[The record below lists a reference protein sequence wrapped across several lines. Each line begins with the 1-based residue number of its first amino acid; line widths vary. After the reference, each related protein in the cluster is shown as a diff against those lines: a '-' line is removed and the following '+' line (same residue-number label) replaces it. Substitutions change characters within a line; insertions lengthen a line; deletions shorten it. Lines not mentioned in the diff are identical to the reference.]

1 MMERNRI
8 IGWIAAHSKQETIDA
23 LEQMRKD
30 MELCDDDV
38 DWVNMAIGTD
48 DLKIAI
54 SNLFI
59 FIKSI
64 LKIQKKINIPFY
76 YYKIYIFLN
85 FKIFS

>member
-8 IGWIAAHSKQETIDA
+8 IGWIAAHSKQEAIDA

-54 SNLFI
+54 SKCKGEYSLFSP
-59 FIKSI
+59 KS
-64 LKIQKKINIPFY
+64 Q
-76 YYKIYIFLN
+76 
-85 FKIFS
+85 